1 MQFIR
6 SLIFNIFL
14 YVGLITI
21 FILAIPTLI
30 LPSKFTIFFGRLS
43 AKYIVLILR
52 IILNT
57 KVIFHVVENLKK
69 VENYFVAS
77 AHQSMFETFALQI
90 PLDGPIF
97 ILKKELL
104 NIPLFG
110 WYLRKIGS
118 IAIVRETTTK
128 ENLNFFDKVKE
139 IIEKNKR
146 PLLIFPQGTRVKIN
160 ENPPFKKG
168 VGRIYK
174 ALNLPCIPVAL
185 NTGKVW
191 PKNSFMKYPGDIHIS
206 FLEPIMSG
214 KNNEEF
220 TKEIENQIYNDCL
233 LYTSPSPRDH

>member
-14 YVGLITI
+14 YFGLVAI
-21 FILAIPTLI
+21 FIFAIPTLI
-30 LPSKFTIFFGRLS
+30 LPSKYTIFFGRLS
-43 AKYIVLILR
+43 AKYIVVILR
-52 IILNT
+52 LILNT
-57 KVIFHVVENLKK
+57 KVIFHGVENLKK
-69 VENYFVAS
+69 EENFFVAS

-110 WYLRKIGS
+110 WYLRKIGA

-139 IIEKNKR
+139 RIEKSKR
-146 PLLIFPQGTRVKIN
+146 PLLIFPQGTRVKLN
-160 ENPPFKKG
+160 EQPTFKKG

-174 ALNLPCIPVAL
+174 ALDLPCIPIAL
-185 NTGKVW
+185 NSGKVW

-206 FLEPIMSG
+206 FLEPIMPG
-214 KNNEEF
+214 KDSEEF
-220 TKEIENQIYNDCL
+220 TKDIENKIYTEIRKL
-233 LYTSPSPRDH
+233 S

>member
-14 YVGLITI
+14 YFGLVTI
-21 FILAIPTLI
+21 FIFAIPTLI
-30 LPSKFTIFFGRLS
+30 LPSKYTIFFGRLS

-52 IILNT
+52 LILNT
-57 KVIFHVVENLKK
+57 KVIFHGIENLKK
-69 VENYFVAS
+69 EENFFVAS

-104 NIPLFG
+104 SIPLFG
-110 WYLRKIGS
+110 WYLRKIGA

-139 IIEKNKR
+139 RIEKTKR
-146 PLLIFPQGTRVKIN
+146 PLLIFPQGTRVKLD
-160 ENPPFKKG
+160 EQPPFKKG
-168 VGRIYK
+168 VGRIYN
-174 ALNLPCIPVAL
+174 ALNLPCVPVAL

-206 FLEPIMSG
+206 FLEPILSG
-214 KNNEEF
+214 KDSEEF
-220 TKEIENQIYNDCL
+220 TKDIESKIYSEIKKF
-233 LYTSPSPRDH
+233 S

>member
-1 MQFIR
+1 MQLIR

-21 FILAIPTLI
+21 FILAIPTLV

-57 KVIFHVVENLKK
+57 KVIFHGTENLKK
-69 VENYFVAS
+69 VDSYFVAS

-118 IAIVRETTTK
+118 IAIIRETTTK
-128 ENLNFFDKVKE
+128 ENLNFFDKVKS
-139 IIEKNKR
+139 IIHRQNR
-146 PLLIFPQGTRVKIN
+146 PLLIFPQGTRIKFGEEI
-160 ENPPFKKG
+160 PFKKG
-168 VGRIYK
+168 VGRIYSS
-174 ALNLPCIPVAL
+174 LNLPCIPVAL
-185 NTGKVW
+185 NSGKMW
-191 PKNSFMKYPGDIHIS
+191 PKNSFIKHKGDIHIS
-206 FLEPIMSG
+206 FLEPIMPG
-214 KNNEEF
+214 KNKDEF
-220 TKEIENQIYNDCL
+220 VKEIENKIY
-233 LYTSPSPRDH
+233 SEIKKFK